1 MIITPKMEELRR
13 NHTALLQN
21 LDKAYSENDGKL
33 QASIL
38 ATLDEN
44 EKEYAKE
51 AQLAVF
57 SECKADENPVYAF
70 LCRRTYDVL
79 SHVVKKSESGVPVSA
94 ESATKSKDLDLEK
107 FCKFMEKPLT
117 WTYKV
122 EKLNQLLCLDAASA
136 LGYDKA
142 DLAKLKLSY
151 SLSND
156 AKSEKL
162 PGVSNTQICKTLQI
176 IVDAII
182 FEDNG
187 NGSNKYKVCSPDAA
201 YLRKTYTR
209 RAASGVV
216 KVAKTKFIQ
225 RIITDVLHKLVING
239 HYSVDGY
246 KVVKEND
253 AKKDAKKKATKSV
266 DKADNAGAET
276 PIVVDMP
283 ATAETAAESAE

>member
-1 MIITPKMEELRR
+1 MMTKEMQELRS
-13 NHTALLQN
+13 NHTSMLVN
-21 LDKAYSENDGKL
+21 LTKAYEDNDAAL

-38 ATLDEN
+38 NQLSEN
-44 EKEYAKE
+44 EKEYAKQ

-57 SECKADENPVYAF
+57 AECKASENPMYEF
-70 LCRRTYDVL
+70 LCRRTYDTI
-79 SHVVKKSESGVPVSA
+79 SHTIKTTETGVPVSA
-94 ESATKSKDLDLEK
+94 ESSTKNKDLDLEK
-107 FCKFMEKPLT
+107 FTKYMEMSAL
-117 WTYKV
+117 WVYKV
-122 EKLNQLLCLDAASA
+122 EKLNQMLCLDAAAS
-136 LGYDKA
+136 LGYSKD

-151 SLSND
+151 ALSKE
-156 AKSEKL
+156 AKGEKL
-162 PGVSNTQICKTLQI
+162 CGVSNTALTKTLQV
-176 IVDAII
+176 IVDAILY
-182 FEDNG
+182 EDNG

-216 KVAKTKFIQ
+216 KVAKTNFVI
-225 RIITDVLHKLVING
+225 RIITDVLHKLAING

-253 AKKDAKKKATKSV
+253 AKKDAKKKAKKSS

-283 ATAETAAESAE
+283 ATAETATESAE

>member
-44 EKEYAKE
+44 EKEYSKE

-107 FCKFMEKPLT
+107 FFKFMEKST
-117 WTYKV
+117 AWTYKV
-122 EKLNQLLCLDAASA
+122 EKLNQLLCLDAAAS
-136 LGYDKA
+136 LGYSKD
-142 DLAKLKLSY
+142 DLKKLKLSY
-151 SLSND
+151 ALSKD
-156 AKSEKL
+156 ASGEKL
-162 PGVSNTQICKTLQI
+162 PGVSNNQICKTMQM

-182 FEDNG
+182 YEDNG
-187 NGSNKYKVCSPDAA
+187 KGGNSYKVCSPDAA

-216 KVAKTKFIQ
+216 KVAKTKFVQ
-225 RIITDVLHKLVING
+225 RIITDVLHKLAIGG

-246 KVVKEND
+246 KVVKEQQAEKPAKSDD
-253 AKKDAKKKATKSV
+253 A
-266 DKADNAGAET
+266 
-276 PIVVDMP
+276 PIVADTP
-283 ATAETAAESAE
+283 AAE